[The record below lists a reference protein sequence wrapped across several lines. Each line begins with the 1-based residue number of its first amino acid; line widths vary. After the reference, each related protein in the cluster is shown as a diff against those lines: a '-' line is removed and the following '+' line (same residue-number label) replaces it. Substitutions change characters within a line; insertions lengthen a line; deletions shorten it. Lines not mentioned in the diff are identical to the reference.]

1 MSVGW
6 DEFRF
11 VKAVAE
17 GGGLNG
23 AAEALGI
30 DHSTAFRRLGAIEKA
45 LDTRLFERHR
55 TGYRPTVAGQA
66 MVDAATRMA
75 GDADAFARGIVG
87 HSDRV
92 AGELRVTAPLGFL
105 GELFMPILA
114 DFRRRH
120 PAVRLDVI
128 LAAETLN
135 LSRRDADVALRA
147 SRGPDENLVGRRLA
161 AASWAI
167 YGLVE
172 RAYGDLAQEDW
183 VGLGDGVAGGLFA
196 RFLRRHTTP
205 DRIVLRLNAVTA
217 LREAVLAGIGIAP
230 LLCFEA
236 DSDPRL
242 KRLGGLEPD
251 LRADLWLLTHPDLHR
266 AARVRAFMD
275 HMTAAILP
283 LRPAFDGSR
292 DHALMATIS
301 TS

>member
-1 MSVGW
+1 MAASW
-6 DEFRF
+6 DDFRF
-11 VKAVAE
+11 VKAVAD
-17 GGGLNG
+17 GHGLNR
-23 AAEALGI
+23 AADALGI

-45 LDTRLFERHR
+45 LDVRLFDRHR
-55 TGYRPTVAGQA
+55 TGYVPTAAGLA
-66 MVDAATRMA
+66 MVDTAARIDADIHTFSRRIVGQSDQVA
-75 GDADAFARGIVG
+75 GD
-87 HSDRV
+87 
-92 AGELRVTAPLGFL
+92 LRVTAPTGFL
-105 GELFMPILA
+105 GDLLMPILA
-114 DFRRRH
+114 DFRRKY
-120 PAVRLDVI
+120 PAVRLDLI

-167 YGLVE
+167 YG
-172 RAYGDLAQEDW
+172 RADRSYGDLAQEDW
-183 VGLGDGVAGGLFA
+183 IGLGDGVASGLFA
-196 RFLRRHTTP
+196 RFLRRYTTP

-283 LRPAFDGSR
+283 LRPAFEGSR